1 MGRSGHPFEI
11 FAIGGI
17 QFAYSDFNDK
27 NDVILLKKICLLL
40 APSHYRINFSTHF
53 SVEILILNE

>member
-27 NDVILLKKICLLL
+27 NDAILPKKNLPF
-40 APSHYRINFSTHF
+40 ASTK
-53 SVEILILNE
+53 SL